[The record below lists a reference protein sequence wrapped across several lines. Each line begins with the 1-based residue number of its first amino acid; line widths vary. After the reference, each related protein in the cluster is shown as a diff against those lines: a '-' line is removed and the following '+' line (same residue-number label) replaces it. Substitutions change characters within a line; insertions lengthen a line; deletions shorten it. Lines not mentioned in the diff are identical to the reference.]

1 MFRDSDNLRAIAARD
16 NPSARY
22 SRRISAQSSTV
33 ITLQTL
39 KGAHFSTGTTAHF
52 STGAD
57 TSRSDGG
64 SFSFRRP
71 SPRVR
76 RPSPELRRP
85 SPELRRPSP
94 ELRRPIR
101 IETPRQPP
109 GGRRFE
115 TRNDMRSN
123 NLGRL
128 AIAHFLR
135 HHRRRCYRHCSSE
148 LSWARWHFD
157 SPGSRYTPLVPRG
170 APRPSLMGSFDV
182 R

>member
-1 MFRDSDNLRAIAARD
+1 M
-16 NPSARY
+16 
-22 SRRISAQSSTV
+22 
-33 ITLQTL
+33 
-39 KGAHFSTGTTAHF
+39 KGAHFSTGTTCSLF
-52 STGAD
+52 D
-57 TSRSDGG
+57 RSRHVSIRRG

-115 TRNDMRSN
+115 TS
-123 NLGRL
+123 
-128 AIAHFLR
+128 
-135 HHRRRCYRHCSSE
+135 
-148 LSWARWHFD
+148 
-157 SPGSRYTPLVPRG
+157 
-170 APRPSLMGSFDV
+170 
-182 R
+182 